1 MGHNYGMIRNSL
13 KSRFRQLLCIP
24 DEQISQISQFAEE
37 IVTAFKS
44 GNRLYAFGNG
54 GSASEAQHFTTE
66 LIGRFK
72 GNRRALP
79 AISLNSDTSA
89 ITCIANDF
97 GFEQVFSRQ
106 LEGLLN
112 PGDIVVAFSTSGTS
126 LNVLKGLEVASAL
139 GAKTTLLTGSN
150 GQTQR
155 NSSQRTIALG
165 GNETALIQEIHLAII
180 HIVCD
185 VIEVLSGFQPDEK
198 NREPRE
204 IIYDYDLTPDLV
216 PKNKELVWVNGCF
229 DIIHEG
235 HLLLM
240 EIAAKQGNHLI
251 VGLNSDAS
259 VRQIKGEGR
268 PFIPELYRAKTLARI
283 PFVDQVIIFSDPNP
297 LSILRRIAPHCVVKD
312 SSYESVDYPEKDY
325 LIANRTKIVYTS
337 HISDLSTTAI
347 ISRLHGVNS
356 NVN

>member
-1 MGHNYGMIRNSL
+1 MIRNSL
-13 KSRFRQLLCIP
+13 KSRFRQLLCVS
-24 DEQISQISQFAEE
+24 DEQISQISELAEE
-37 IVTAFKS
+37 IVAAFES

-72 GNRRALP
+72 GNRKALP

-97 GFEQVFSRQ
+97 GFEHVFSRQ

-139 GAKTTLLTGSN
+139 GARTTLLTGN
-150 GQTQR
+150 NVKTQQD
-155 NSSQRTIALG
+155 SSRRTIALG
-165 GNETALIQEIHLAII
+165 GSETALIQELHLAII
-180 HIVCD
+180 HIMCD
-185 VIEVLSGFQPDEK
+185 VIEVLSGFQSDGK
-198 NREPRE
+198 NGEIRD

-216 PKNKELVWVNGCF
+216 PRTKELVWINGCF

-240 EIAAKQGNHLI
+240 EIAARRGNHLI
-251 VGLNSDAS
+251 VGLNSDES

-268 PFIPELYRAKTLARI
+268 PFIPELDRAKTLVRI
-283 PFVDQVIIFSDPNP
+283 PFVDQVIIFSEPNP
-297 LSILRRIAPHCVVKD
+297 LSILRRIEPHCVVKD
-312 SSYESVDYPEKDY
+312 SAYESADYPEKDY
-325 LIANRTKIVYTS
+325 LIANKTKIVYTP
-337 HISDLSTTAI
+337 HIADLSTTAI
-347 ISRLHGVNS
+347 ISRLRGVKING
-356 NVN
+356 N